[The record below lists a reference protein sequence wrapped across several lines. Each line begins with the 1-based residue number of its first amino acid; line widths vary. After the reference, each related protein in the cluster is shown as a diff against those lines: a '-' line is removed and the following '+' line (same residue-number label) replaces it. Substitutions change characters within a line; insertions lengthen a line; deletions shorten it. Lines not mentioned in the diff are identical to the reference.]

1 MTRSHPTRSRPGRL
15 APAKMRQPSATEILA
30 RVLDHPD
37 LVAAVQSLPSPV
49 LGALVARIGLEDA
62 GEIVALATTEQ
73 IVDTFDED
81 LWKQDRPGGDEAFD
95 DARFV
100 TWLRVLREAGDAFAA
115 RRIADL
121 SEDFLTMALHRQM
134 LVLDSDVLERALGD
148 VDADEAE
155 QVDKALTSCLREEL
169 DQYQIVSRHYDGWD
183 DVIAVVLAL
192 DREQPDLLRRVLERC
207 RHLTESDLEE
217 HGGLY
222 EVLTSEEMLAS
233 DVAGEREERRLVRGF
248 VSPSD
253 ARAFIRLARMERHG
267 VAAGEHDAVTR
278 AYFRALPTSQPE
290 PTPAVQRGDR
300 ASSSVPA
307 AVDRAAP
314 SLPEWLGE
322 LLARAEPETVRG
334 RLGAGDAA
342 QTEPLLARA
351 MHALA
356 ARDPTA
362 HARRVEELAYLANVW
377 IA

>member
-253 ARAFIRLARMERHG
+253 ARAFIRLARMERIRRAANGIRLSIRDG
-267 VAAGEHDAVTR
+267 VAQDKTGHRGGNSRSRGIVSVSRERSRFTI
-278 AYFRALPTSQPE
+278 YFRLERRTRQP
-290 PTPAVQRGDR
+290 
-300 ASSSVPA
+300 
-307 AVDRAAP
+307 AP
-314 SLPEWLGE
+314 FEIFISKVNE
-322 LLARAEPETVRG
+322 
-334 RLGAGDAA
+334 
-342 QTEPLLARA
+342 
-351 MHALA
+351 
-356 ARDPTA
+356 
-362 HARRVEELAYLANVW
+362 
-377 IA
+377 